1 MHLESAMS
9 ELMDRIRHAIQA
21 VIDSE
26 DSQGWTVS
34 QFVVAMGLER
44 ILSDG
49 TMEACS
55 WYMAP
60 PDQADWMTAG
70 LLEAGLEL
78 RSGAELED

>member
-1 MHLESAMS
+1 MTEQPF
-9 ELMDRIRHAIQA
+9 DRIREAVQA

-26 DSQGWTVS
+26 QFEGWTVS

-49 TMEACS
+49 RMEACS
-55 WYMAP
+55 WYLAP

-78 RSGAELED
+78 RASAELED